1 VKPLSLITLLAVGYA
16 ILATLPAHAASN
28 DSCPAAKESYP
39 LLFDAKLDAL
49 DFTALKRAADRG
61 NANALA
67 LLGLR
72 YTGAEG
78 GGAGVKP
85 DLKQAIA
92 YFRKS
97 AAKSDPLG
105 EYLLAVAY
113 ITGTGVEKDEARAF
127 GLFRRAADHGHPN
140 GRYWVGEM
148 TAKGRGG
155 VTGGWESALPI
166 FSAAAAA
173 GAPDAYV
180 ELGYM
185 YENGLGGLTVDYQ
198 KAAFCYR
205 QGGQLKSQIAQF
217 NLRNLIDRGHVV
229 WQTGDPGQP
238 PKPAI
243 EPYRVK

>member
-1 VKPLSLITLLAVGYA
+1 MKPLSLMTALAASWAV
-16 ILATLPAHAASN
+16 LATLPAHAAEAQ
-28 DSCPAAKESYP
+28 SCPTAKDSYP
-39 LLFDAKLDAL
+39 LSFDTKLDAL
-49 DFTALKRAADRG
+49 SFPALKRAADRG

-78 GGAGVKP
+78 AGSGVAP
-85 DLKQAIA
+85 DIKKAIDS
-92 YFRKS
+92 FRKS

-113 ITGTGVEKDEARAF
+113 ISGTGVEKDEAQALS
-127 GLFRRAADHGHPN
+127 LFRRAADHGHAN
-140 GRYWVGEM
+140 ARYWVGEM

-155 VTGGWESALPI
+155 LTSDWESALPI
-166 FSAAAAA
+166 FLAAAAA

-180 ELGYM
+180 ELGFM
-185 YENGLGGLTVDYQ
+185 YERGMGGLAVDYQ

-217 NLRNLIDRGHVV
+217 NLRNLIDLGHVA